1 MNNRPFK
8 QEIIKIPE
16 QNLNGVEVLR
26 KEEYVSKSEVKT
38 KEDLKAVA
46 ETGFRFDSSWEGLC
60 NWKNY
65 CRFSR

>member
-1 MNNRPFK
+1 VFLCISVGVLPR
-8 QEIIKIPE
+8 E

-46 ETGFRFDSSWEGLC
+46 KTGFSLTPPGRAYVIG
-60 NWKNY
+60 KTA
-65 CRFSR
+65 